1 MRARRPLLALVGLA
15 LAGCALKDPPPREE
29 LVLQAL
35 PNLKLPEKY
44 VEARDAGTVQ
54 HGWLAAFNDAQLD
67 ALVREALANNPDLQ
81 VAASRVEQA
90 AGFVKVAGATLYP
103 QVNALARGGGALS
116 GDSSGLEGAGIFANW
131 ELDLWGRVRAGR
143 ASARGQYDSTSL
155 DAEYARQSLAALV
168 AKSWFLATEARLQKA
183 NAEEM
188 AAASERQLGLANDR
202 LRVGRGD
209 QYDVALARANL
220 ATFRDSVQSLDLAYR
235 QSLRALEAL
244 AVGTAVVL
252 CDQAGVGPMVTT
264 TELER
269 LRRLNFGIR
278 TLQESVDSDTLEKE
292 IARYDATD
300 AMEVSRRVRRACG
313 SEEALSEI
321 VALYK
326 EVIADYKQ
334 RPMPDL
340 EAESR
345 AAAAYLR
352 QLPLLLARE
361 RDVLANSATFRL
373 RNRLLR
379 IPFAGSLAR
388 SLSNRIA
395 N

>member
-1 MRARRPLLALVGLA
+1 MSALRILITNHGLKERAGSELYVRELALWLLRNGHSPIVYSSKLGEVASEIRQATVPVVDDLA
-15 LAGCALKDPPPREE
+15 DLAVQPDLIHGQHHVETMTALLHFPHTPA
-29 LVLQAL
+29 VFFC
-35 PNLKLPEKY
+35 
-44 VEARDAGTVQ
+44 
-54 HGWLAAFNDAQLD
+54 HGWLPWEETPPHFPRILRYVAVDDTCRDRLVCEHGIEEEVVRVILNFVDLKRFVPRGELSAKPRR
-67 ALVREALANNPDLQ
+67 ALVFSNSASETTYVANVREAC
-81 VAASRVEQA
+81 R
-90 AGFVKVAGATLYP
+90 
-103 QVNALARGGGALS
+103 R
-116 GDSSGLEGAGIFANW
+116 AGIS
-131 ELDLWGRVRAGR
+131 LDVVGSKAGR
-143 ASARGQYDSTSL
+143 TSERPEKILGQYDIVF
-155 DAEYARQSLAALV
+155 AKARC
-168 AKSWFLATEARLQKA
+168 
-183 NAEEM
+183 
-188 AAASERQLGLANDR
+188 
-202 LRVGRGD
+202 
-209 QYDVALARANL
+209 
-220 ATFRDSVQSLDLAYR
+220 
-235 QSLRALEAL
+235 ALEAL